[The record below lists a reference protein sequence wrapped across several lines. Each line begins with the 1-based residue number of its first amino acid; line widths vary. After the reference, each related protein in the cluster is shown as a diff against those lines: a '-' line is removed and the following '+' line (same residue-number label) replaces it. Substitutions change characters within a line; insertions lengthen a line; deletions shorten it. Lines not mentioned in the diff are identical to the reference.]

1 MTSNNKAIARFVL
14 WFLLVYSLLMAPWPG
29 LQNTY
34 RTAYVGAGQ
43 FVFQTLTSPD
53 TIRFKAPDVVE
64 REVDTVVLVTHR
76 GAAGWLT
83 LGINSRQGAY
93 LPTVVLASLIL
104 ATPVPWSRR
113 GASLLLGLVLVHLF
127 IAVRLTIVVLSGY
140 YLMLGPNAGTETSL
154 WTKVVL
160 AGVKFAATGQGLGYI
175 VPTIIWVLVAIPR
188 EQLNRILS
196 KRPLK
201 RPGIL

>member
-1 MTSNNKAIARFVL
+1 MMLRNKAIAGFVL
-14 WFLLVYSLLMAPWPG
+14 WFLLVYGLLMAPWPG
-29 LQNTY
+29 LQNAY
-34 RTAYVGAGQ
+34 RAAYLDAGQ

-64 REVDTVVLVTHR
+64 GEVDTVVLVR
-76 GAAGWLT
+76 YREAGVWIT

-113 GASLLLGLVLVHLF
+113 GVSLLLGLVLVHLF
-127 IAVRLTIVVLSGY
+127 IVVRLTIVVLSAYFFMWG
-140 YLMLGPNAGTETSL
+140 LNTGADASL
-154 WTKVVL
+154 WTKVFV

-196 KRPLK
+196 ER
-201 RPGIL
+201 RR